1 MIDGAKV
8 IGIFEM
14 NKKQS
19 LKNVISDDFFMLL
32 LD

>member
-19 LKNVISDDFFMLL
+19 LKNVIFDDFLCFC
-32 LD
+32 